1 LSLWTDMTNHTATP
15 NHSNRSTDT
24 DPATGSVI
32 RQKAP
37 DSVFGRRN
45 VRKMGYEPTS
55 TTADASQR
63 PRLNRSRWAAIGA
76 AVAVS
81 LGAGG
86 FGLANATISEG
97 EMPVYIA
104 IDPCR
109 LTDTRPQFLVGPRAT
124 PYGPNETVTWVGTGA
139 QGNCNVP
146 AGVSALALNVTALD
160 ATAPTY
166 LQFAPGNTVTP
177 GGASSLNPVPGEPPT
192 PNAVT
197 ISIDD
202 EGEFSIYNLAGT
214 VNVIIDVVGY
224 FDDHMHTGDDI
235 VDGSLTGADVE
246 DESLTGADIDNGSV
260 TRADILDE
268 SGLSYVQELDSQVIA
283 AGVND
288 YASVKINAPA
298 SGYVTVDVAAQMTF
312 SNAANPDNLICGIDT
327 NIDSIGEA
335 FLVWTNTDTGS
346 SNEAINLHRTFPV
359 DQGSGTYYLN
369 CLFFGGAGTIDNIS
383 MTATYESTWR
393 GDLILL
399 PPIVTFP
406 IITLAEPAE
415 AEPVSEAITAATE
428 SMETVTAT
436 TLPAED

>member
-1 LSLWTDMTNHTATP
+1 MTNDTATP
-15 NHSNRSTDT
+15 SHSNRSTDT
-24 DPATGSVI
+24 DLATGSVI
-32 RQKAP
+32 QQKAL
-37 DSVFGRRN
+37 DKVFGRRN

-214 VNVIIDVVGY
+214 VHVIIDVVGY
-224 FDDHMHTGDDI
+224 FDDHMHTGADI

-246 DESLTGADIDNGSV
+246 DGSIAGADITDGSV
-260 TRADILDE
+260 TGDDVLNN
-268 SGLSYVQELDSQVIA
+268 SLSHIE
-283 AGVND
+283 
-288 YASVKINAPA
+288 
-298 SGYVTVDVAAQMTF
+298 T
-312 SNAANPDNLICGIDT
+312 
-327 NIDSIGEA
+327 
-335 FLVWTNTDTGS
+335 
-346 SNEAINLHRTFPV
+346 SNEAGIAYNSESDPVVLTTADVFVVRTRINVPSDGYVVALAELQWENGTAGLDRARCQITKGADTTIDANEPYLRLTDGGDPNSGMFYSDTHQRVLEVAAADDTGTILTGFGQYINLVCDETNGAVDIEYSTLTLQFFPT
-359 DQGSGTYYLN
+359 DYTSG
-369 CLFFGGAGTIDNIS
+369 G
-383 MTATYESTWR
+383 
-393 GDLILL
+393 LIFI
-399 PPIVTFP
+399 PFP
-406 IITLAEPAE
+406 LAVNDGMDE
-415 AEPVSEAITAATE
+415 I
-428 SMETVTAT
+428 
-436 TLPAED
+436 